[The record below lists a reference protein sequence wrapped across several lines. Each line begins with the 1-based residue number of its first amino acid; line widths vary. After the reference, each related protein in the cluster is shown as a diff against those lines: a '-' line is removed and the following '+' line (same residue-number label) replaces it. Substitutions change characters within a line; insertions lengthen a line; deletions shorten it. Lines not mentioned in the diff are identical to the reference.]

1 MVSLAEESH
10 SKDGN
15 NKDINDEA
23 DEEVNSS
30 LDEEIHVRL
39 PDLALVVGVDAPGLD
54 ESAVEVQVVGH
65 DDGANDAHRLQQLL
79 LATVRT
85 LGHEHP
91 RDDLDLVRPGLHV
104 LVPKAAHHD
113 RDQQAEESLQ
123 LSQSIFVKF
132 KECEI
137 LGVPDLGQVETSD
150 GAQPCSQPLPH
161 EAKQGGPHQDPE
173 KPVLHHS
180 P

>member
-30 LDEEIHVRL
+30 LDEEIHVGL

-65 DDGANDAHRLQQLL
+65 DEQQLL
-79 LATVRT
+79 LAAVRT

-91 RDDLDLVRPGLHV
+91 RDDLDLVRPGHHV
-104 LVPKAAHHD
+104 LVPEAAHHD